1 MADYIF
7 QSHGKEQGPVSFAEL
22 TARVTAGQIAE
33 DTPVRLSD
41 SDQWTAAEDVPG
53 LFRAAKKNRKVVHD
67 GAVEETK
74 SNSSHRPA
82 VTSNASK
89 KKSTPVSSGPR
100 EGTAPNSAT
109 EITVEQSRRSL
120 SPAMLLTIA
129 VICLTTIAAGW
140 WMLQPDRFPQSR
152 NPGLVRGTELSLED
166 MTVPAPSLPSIDIAV
181 GVATPIPG
189 LEAELG
195 VSSPSLNADLTKI
208 VYLKVAGRQDDIFL
222 AQRSSR
228 DADFQKPVRLKCSTT
243 ANEQFC
249 SLSPD
254 GTQLLFTVQGQPSKL
269 CIASSADSFATHKQ
283 LQFEG
288 IDVAKD
294 NVDNA
299 QWLSNTTIRFA
310 AGDPEYTRRTQ
321 HVADINSADGT
332 CRVTS
337 EIPMQNPW
345 PRMHFSVNLE
355 RAYFANVSGI
365 SITAPKVQMAEF
377 GMGLILFDP
386 AMVGPIDDA
395 NDDPLFVV
403 PQEDVIFFTGPGPA
417 AASGNKSLA
426 NRVWMIRI

>member
-1 MADYIF
+1 MAQYFYQIDDA
-7 QSHGKEQGPVSFAEL
+7 EWGPVSFDEL
-22 TARVTAGQIAE
+22 TEVICSGE
-33 DTPVRLSD
+33 VSCDTPVRLEDSSD
-41 SDQWTAAEDVPG
+41 WTVAEEIPC
-53 LFRAAKKNRKVVHD
+53 LLRAAKKRQSVSGSVASD
-67 GAVEETK
+67 GATT
-74 SNSSHRPA
+74 SSGKAADVVRTRH
-82 VTSNASK
+82 
-89 KKSTPVSSGPR
+89 KKSLPVGSKPKVESASPSSAKIADVKP
-100 EGTAPNSAT
+100 S
-109 EITVEQSRRSL
+109 RSL
-120 SPAMLLTIA
+120 SPAILLTIA
-129 VICLTTIAAGW
+129 VICLTTMAAGW
-140 WMLQPDRFPQSR
+140 WMFQPDRFPQSR
-152 NPGLVRGTELSLED
+152 NSGLVRGTELSLED
-166 MTVPAPSLPSIDIAV
+166 MTVPAPSLPSVDIAV
-181 GVATPIPG
+181 GVATLIPG

-195 VSSPSLNADLTKI
+195 VSSPSLNADLTSI

-228 DADFQKPVRLKCSTT
+228 DADFQKPVRLKCSTS

-254 GTQLLFTVQGQPSKL
+254 GTQLLFTVQGQPAKL
-269 CIASSADSFATHKQ
+269 CIASIADNFATHKQ

-299 QWLSNTTIRFA
+299 QWLSNTKIRFA
-310 AGDPEYTRRTQ
+310 VGDPEYTRRTQ
-321 HVADINSADGT
+321 HVADINSADGI

-337 EIPMQNPW
+337 EIPMQNAW
-345 PRMHFSVNLE
+345 PRMHFSANLE

-365 SITAPKVQMAEF
+365 SIAAPKVQMDEF

-386 AMVGPIDDA
+386 AIIGPIDDA

-417 AASGNKSLA
+417 AASGNTSLA